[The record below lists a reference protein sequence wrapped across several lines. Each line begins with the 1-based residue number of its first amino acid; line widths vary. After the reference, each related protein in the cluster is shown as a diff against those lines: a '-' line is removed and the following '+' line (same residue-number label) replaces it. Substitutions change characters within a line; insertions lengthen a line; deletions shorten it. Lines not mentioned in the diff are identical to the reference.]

1 MTGEDISPD
10 AGTIA
15 LDADALLQAAR
26 QRTGLTDI
34 GPTWILEPFEIY
46 VRALGTEA
54 HLTAQGAAY
63 MSETIIRRL
72 VNRLR
77 MIEAIRLH
85 PEIRDEE
92 LIILAAIVGLPR
104 TGSTMLQRVLTSVPG
119 INGVR
124 WWELQNFSPFPGE
137 IPGQPVERIQFAEK
151 MVEAWLAATPEFAT
165 IHPLSATQVDEE
177 SILLHSMFAG
187 LLEYAAPVPSFVA
200 WQNTS
205 DFRET
210 YADLR
215 TTLQF
220 LQWQEPARR
229 GRPWLLKAPEHMI
242 APEALLE
249 IFPGAKVIIT
259 HRDPVQVLPSICS
272 MHYTIQKLAIEAP
285 DRMLIGRSNLERWAA
300 ALQRLTTLRAKIGDA
315 RFIDVSYR
323 DLLSDPVGQAR
334 QVLTALGLT
343 LDAEGEAAVN
353 AWLAENA
360 RDQRASHVYTAADF
374 GLDDAEMEAAFANYS
389 RRFIAA

>member
-1 MTGEDISPD
+1 MTEDISPD
-10 AGTIA
+10 AGTIP
-15 LDADALLQAAR
+15 LDADALLQAAQ
-26 QRTGLTDI
+26 QRAGLSDI
-34 GPTWILEPFEIY
+34 GPTWILEPFQIY
-46 VRALGTEA
+46 VRALRTEA
-54 HLTAQGAAY
+54 HLTPSGAAY

-77 MIEAIRLH
+77 MIDAIRLH
-85 PEIRDEE
+85 PEILEE
-92 LIILAAIVGLPR
+92 KLIILAAIVGLPR

-137 IPGQPVERIQFAEK
+137 VPGQPVARIQFAEK

-177 SILLHSMFAG
+177 SILLHNMFAG

-200 WQNTS
+200 WQNTT
-205 DFRET
+205 DFRPT

-215 TTLQF
+215 TELQF
-220 LQWQEPARR
+220 LQWQEPSRR

-249 IFPGAKVIIT
+249 VFPDARVIIT

-285 DRMLIGRSNLERWAA
+285 DRMLIGRSNLDRWAA
-300 ALQRLTTLRAKIGDA
+300 ALQRLTTLRERIGDQ

-323 DLLSDPVGQAR
+323 DLLRDPVGEAR
-334 QVLTALGLT
+334 KTLSALGLS

-374 GLDDAEMEAAFANYS
+374 GLDADEMAAAFANYS
-389 RRFIAA
+389 RRFIAV

>member
-1 MTGEDISPD
+1 MPEEDISPD
-10 AGTIA
+10 AGTIP
-15 LDADALLQAAR
+15 LDADALLAAAR
-26 QRTGLTDI
+26 RRTGLSDI
-34 GPTWILEPFEIY
+34 GPAWILEPFEIY
-46 VRALGTEA
+46 VRALRTEA
-54 HLTAQGAAY
+54 HLTPQGAAY

-72 VNRLR
+72 INRLR

-85 PEIRDEE
+85 PEILDEK

-137 IPGQPVERIQFAEK
+137 VPGHPVGRIQFAEK

-177 SILLHSMFAG
+177 SILLHNMFAG

-200 WQNTS
+200 WQNTT
-205 DFRET
+205 DFRGT
-210 YADLR
+210 YTDLR
-215 TTLQF
+215 TELQF
-220 LQWQEPARR
+220 LQWQEPTRR

-249 IFPGAKVIIT
+249 IFPDARVIIT
-259 HRDPVQVLPSICS
+259 HRDPIQVMPSICS

-285 DRMLIGRSNLERWAA
+285 DRMLIGRSNLDRWAM
-300 ALQRLTTLRAKIGDA
+300 ALERLTALRQKIGDE

-323 DLLSDPVGQAR
+323 DLLQDPVGQAR
-334 QVLTALGLT
+334 TVLTALGLT

-374 GLDDAEMEAAFANYS
+374 GLDEDEMKAAFANYS

>member
-1 MTGEDISPD
+1 MTEDISPD
-10 AGTIA
+10 AGTIT

-26 QRTGLTDI
+26 QRAGLSDI
-34 GPTWILEPFEIY
+34 GPTWILEPFQIY
-46 VRALGTEA
+46 VRALRTEA
-54 HLTAQGAAY
+54 HLTPNGTAY
-63 MSETIIRRL
+63 MSEMIIRRL

-85 PEIRDEE
+85 PEILDEK

-124 WWELQNFSPFPGE
+124 WWELQNFSPFPE
-137 IPGQPVERIQFAEK
+137 EVPGQPVERIQFAEK

-200 WQNTS
+200 WQNTT
-205 DFRET
+205 DFRGT

-215 TTLQF
+215 TELQF
-220 LQWQEPARR
+220 LQWQEPTRR

-249 IFPGAKVIIT
+249 IFPDARVIIT
-259 HRDPVQVLPSICS
+259 HRDPIEVLPSICS
-272 MHYTIQKLAIEAP
+272 MHYTIQKLAIDAP
-285 DRMLIGRSNLERWAA
+285 DRMLIGRSNLDRWAA
-300 ALQRLTTLRAKIGDA
+300 ALQRLTTLREQIGDA

-323 DLLSDPVGQAR
+323 DLLKDPVGQAR
-334 QVLTALGLT
+334 KALTALGLT

-374 GLDDAEMEAAFANYS
+374 GLDTHDMEAAFANYS

>member
-1 MTGEDISPD
+1 MTAEEISPD
-10 AGTIA
+10 AGTIP
-15 LDADALLQAAR
+15 LEPDALLQAAR
-26 QRTGLTDI
+26 QRAGLTDI
-34 GPTWILEPFEIY
+34 GPKWIVEPFEIY
-46 VRALGTEA
+46 VRALRTEA
-54 HLTAQGAAY
+54 HLTPGGAAY
-63 MSETIIRRL
+63 MSEMIIRRL

-85 PEIRDEE
+85 PEILEEE

-177 SILLHSMFAG
+177 SILLHNMFAG
-187 LLEYAAPVPSFVA
+187 MLEYAAPAPSFVA
-200 WQNTS
+200 WQNTT
-205 DFRET
+205 DFRAT

-215 TTLQF
+215 TELQF
-220 LQWQEPARR
+220 LQWQEPTRR

-242 APEALLE
+242 APEAMLE

-272 MHYTIQKLAIEAP
+272 MHYTIQKLAVDEP
-285 DRMLIGRSNLERWAA
+285 DRMQIGRSNLDRWAT
-300 ALQRLTTLRAKIGDA
+300 ALERLTALRERVGDD
-315 RFIDVSYR
+315 RFIDVSYG
-323 DLLSDPVGQAR
+323 DLLKDPVGEAR
-334 QVLTALGLT
+334 KALTALGLT
-343 LDAEGEAAVN
+343 LDAQGEAAVN

-374 GLDDAEMEAAFANYS
+374 GLDEREMEAAFANYS

>member
-1 MTGEDISPD
+1 MTESEIAGE
-10 AGTIA
+10 AGTIP
-15 LDADALLQAAR
+15 LETDALLRAAR
-26 QRTGLTDI
+26 QRAGLTDI
-34 GPTWILEPFEIY
+34 GPEWILEPFEIY
-46 VRALGTEA
+46 VRALRTEA
-54 HLTAQGAAY
+54 NLTPSGAAY
-63 MSETIIRRL
+63 MSDMIIRRL

-85 PEIRDEE
+85 PEILEE
-92 LIILAAIVGLPR
+92 KLIILAAILGLPR

-137 IPGQPVERIQFAEK
+137 IPGQPVERIKFAEK

-187 LLEYAAPVPSFVA
+187 LLEYAAPVPSFVS
-200 WQNTS
+200 WQNTT
-205 DFRET
+205 DFRAT

-215 TTLQF
+215 TELQF
-220 LQWQEPARR
+220 LQWQEPSRR

-249 IFPGAKVIIT
+249 IFPDARVIIT
-259 HRDPVQVLPSICS
+259 HRDPIEVLPSICS
-272 MHYTIQKLAIEAP
+272 MHYTIQKLAIAAP
-285 DRMLIGRSNLERWAA
+285 DRMRIGRSNLDRWAA
-300 ALQRLTTLRAKIGDA
+300 ALERLTALRERIGDA

-323 DLLSDPVGQAR
+323 DLVKDPVGQAR
-334 QVLTALGLT
+334 RVLTALGLR
-343 LDAEGEAAVN
+343 LDAEGEAAVV

-374 GLDDAEMEAAFANYS
+374 GLDAQEMNAAFANYS
-389 RRFIAA
+389 RRFIAS